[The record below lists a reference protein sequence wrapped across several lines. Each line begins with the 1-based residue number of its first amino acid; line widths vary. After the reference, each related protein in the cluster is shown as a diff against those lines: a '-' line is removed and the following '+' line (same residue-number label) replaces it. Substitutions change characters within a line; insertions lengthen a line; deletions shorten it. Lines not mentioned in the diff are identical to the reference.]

1 MSRYSSLR
9 SSLAAVFLTYSACS
23 FAQLDD
29 DEIKIRRLENTVEQ
43 LTLQLAKTIEERNRL
58 RNALLQNFT
67 TRYSASRDQFG
78 CDATAAAEYI
88 RNHTY
93 REGIAL
99 GLWLEE
105 NGRGM
110 DCTRDQLE
118 NFRRTYELRSGD
130 LAKRIIDTEIGA
142 PGP

>member
-9 SSLAAVFLTYSACS
+9 SSLAALFLACSASS
-23 FAQLDD
+23 FAQLND

-58 RNALLQNFT
+58 RNALLQNFS
-67 TRYSASRDQFG
+67 TRYSASRAPFG
-78 CDATAAAEYI
+78 CNATAAAEYI
-88 RNHTY
+88 RNHAY

-118 NFRRTYELRSGD
+118 YFRSTYAMSPV
-130 LAKRIIDTEIGA
+130 IGHLSI
-142 PGP
+142 